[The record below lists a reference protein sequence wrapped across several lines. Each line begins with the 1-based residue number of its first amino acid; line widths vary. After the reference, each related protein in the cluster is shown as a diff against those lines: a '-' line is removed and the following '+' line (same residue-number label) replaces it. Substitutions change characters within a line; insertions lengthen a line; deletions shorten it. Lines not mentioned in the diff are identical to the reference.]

1 MIIFP
6 FWFWPI
12 RQNQKPI
19 IHVTVKMPGTE
30 LIHLLSGDTI
40 KFEDGTEWKVPY
52 PKKNEK
58 SKS

>member
-1 MIIFP
+1 
-6 FWFWPI
+6 
-12 RQNQKPI
+12 
-19 IHVTVKMPGTE
+19 MPGTE